1 MTGRPRESKRVGR
14 IAKGQRLDSLTVR
27 MPRATRN
34 RIADLA
40 ELMGV
45 SDSAV
50 IVEII
55 EKRLAAMTPE
65 SWQVLHQMREA
76 RSRLASAAGEAVPF
90 AAADRV
96 VLSSSDSGHL
106 AQPRGSSLARSRRG
120 DRA

>member
-1 MTGRPRESKRVGR
+1 MNARPRESKRVGR

-40 ELMGV
+40 ELMGM

-65 SWQVLHQMREA
+65 SWLVLERMREA
-76 RSRLASAAGEAVPF
+76 RQRIAAEHAEATP
-90 AAADRV
+90 
-96 VLSSSDSGHL
+96 
-106 AQPRGSSLARSRRG
+106 
-120 DRA
+120 